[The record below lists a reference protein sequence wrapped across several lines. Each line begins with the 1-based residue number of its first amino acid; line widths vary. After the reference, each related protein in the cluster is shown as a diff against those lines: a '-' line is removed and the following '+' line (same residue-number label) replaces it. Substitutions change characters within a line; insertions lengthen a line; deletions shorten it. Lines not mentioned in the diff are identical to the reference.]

1 MPTVI
6 PVKISAT
13 ILGATY
19 AQQTVEIPH
28 LLRPTVAAALTRTV
42 TPIPT
47 AMMQTVQAIRIAI
60 VKQKENGA
68 VITMSAVLTIAVERN
83 ANNISKI

>member
-1 MPTVI
+1 MT
-6 PVKISAT
+6 
-13 ILGATY
+13 
-19 AQQTVEIPH
+19 
-28 LLRPTVAAALTRTV
+28 
-42 TPIPT
+42 
-47 AMMQTVQAIRIAI
+47 QTVQAIRIAI